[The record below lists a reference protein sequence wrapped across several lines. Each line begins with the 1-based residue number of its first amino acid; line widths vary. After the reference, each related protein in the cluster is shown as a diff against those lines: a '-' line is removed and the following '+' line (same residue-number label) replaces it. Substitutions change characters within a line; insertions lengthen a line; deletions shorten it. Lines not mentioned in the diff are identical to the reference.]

1 MRPYAACLD
10 KDLVNMFEK
19 VLLSHVTHWRMIV
32 PISSLQLGARLN
44 ILIVEDINALAGNI
58 IDYLELMGHDTDYA
72 SNGKQCLNLIQ
83 ANQFDAIV
91 LDVMMPGID
100 GYETCRRL
108 RNEYQCQT
116 PVIFLTAKTELEH
129 KLAGFEAGGDDY
141 LTKPFEIEELMC
153 RLLAL
158 TLRGMRKDIE
168 NVRYEELQ
176 LDKVSSSLQTN
187 NHSIHLNNIQY
198 KIMHSLIC
206 HAPKTVPRQ
215 ALAEDIWG
223 NEPPEND
230 VLRTHIYQLRKL
242 IAATIPQLSIDTE
255 HGRGYRLSYKADDL

>member
-1 MRPYAACLD
+1 MIAR
-10 KDLVNMFEK
+10 
-19 VLLSHVTHWRMIV
+19 WRLIA
-32 PISSLQLGARLN
+32 PISALSLGASLN
-44 ILIVEDINALAGNI
+44 ILIVEDNNSLAGNI
-58 IDYLELMGHDTDYA
+58 IDYLVLMGHETDYA

-83 ANQFDAIV
+83 KNQFDAIV

-108 RNEYQCQT
+108 REEYQCQT

-158 TLRGMRKDIE
+158 TLRGMRKDID
-168 NVRYEELQ
+168 NVSYAELQ
-176 LDKVSSSLQTN
+176 LDKVSSSLLAN
-187 NHSIHLNNIQY
+187 GHSTHLNNIQY
-198 KIMHSLIC
+198 KIMHSLMC
-206 HAPKTVPRQ
+206 RAPKTVNRQ
-215 ALAEDIWG
+215 TLAQDIWG

-230 VLRTHIYQLRKL
+230 VLRTHVYQLRKL
-242 IAATIPQLSIDTE
+242 IASAVPQLSIDTE
-255 HGRGYRLSYKADDL
+255 HGRGYRLTYKADDL